1 MKQPS
6 IASSGAP
13 PAEESLGEKI
23 NDGFEEAELIWKD
36 QYQEVLHQN
45 STLKVELKLSEQ
57 KKQRVEQKYEELKQ
71 KLAHVQE
78 LNEAFVKGA
87 ENQDAV
93 KEMKNLLQKKDDTI
107 EELWK
112 RIAILQQELDN
123 KEKVKMERKSSIV
136 PIVDDAKVTALQE
149 QYQQERER
157 SDKFLVQV
165 ESLQKQLIEKTNE
178 IEQLRAQVEVN
189 HSYRQSQGEQEP
201 SSADKNELQQQIYS
215 LQVQLEQAN
224 QVMQNVQA
232 EKEGIYKAL
241 QHEQDKLLEKGKDKL
256 ELEVRLNAAEGE
268 AKKNQELRYN
278 LEQELT
284 QVKKSQCELL
294 SKMKESQDLLD
305 LCASF
310 LQKNGLLSTSF
321 LSEEENF

>member
-1 MKQPS
+1 
-6 IASSGAP
+6 
-13 PAEESLGEKI
+13 
-23 NDGFEEAELIWKD
+23 
-36 QYQEVLHQN
+36 
-45 STLKVELKLSEQ
+45 
-57 KKQRVEQKYEELKQ
+57 
-71 KLAHVQE
+71 
-78 LNEAFVKGA
+78 
-87 ENQDAV
+87 
-93 KEMKNLLQKKDDTI
+93 
-107 EELWK
+107 
-112 RIAILQQELDN
+112 
-123 KEKVKMERKSSIV
+123 
-136 PIVDDAKVTALQE
+136 
-149 QYQQERER
+149 
-157 SDKFLVQV
+157 
-165 ESLQKQLIEKTNE
+165 
-178 IEQLRAQVEVN
+178 
-189 HSYRQSQGEQEP
+189 
-201 SSADKNELQQQIYS
+201 
-215 LQVQLEQAN
+215 
-224 QVMQNVQA
+224 MQNVQA